1 MLPFRLTLAANLQAT
16 DYSVCGEW
24 RVQAYFLVKQN
35 LHLIQQ
41 QKVYYV
47 QEMVLNKI

>member
-16 DYSVCGEW
+16 NYSVCREW
-24 RVQAYFLVKQN
+24 RVQAYVLVKQN

-41 QKVYYV
+41 HKANYV
-47 QEMVLNKI
+47 KDTVLNKI